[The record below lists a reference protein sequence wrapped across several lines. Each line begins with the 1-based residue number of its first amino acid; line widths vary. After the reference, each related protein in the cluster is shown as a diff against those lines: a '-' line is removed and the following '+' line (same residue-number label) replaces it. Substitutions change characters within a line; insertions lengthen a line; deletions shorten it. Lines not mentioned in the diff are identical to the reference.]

1 VVTYWEFRRLWNHLR
16 RASKRPIFLVVQI
29 VSFAT
34 IGLVMWLL
42 WSFIFVFP
50 VELRGLLYR
59 VLVDTGL
66 IGPNAVF
73 LVHALI
79 SVVALQAIFKALLGV
94 PLSDVVEPAD
104 VDLLFPAPIQPR
116 VLFAAKY
123 VRSIPR
129 RLLFLGYGL
138 LAFSPVLAFLVLEY
152 GVPMLSIGF
161 VVLMVFLLGE
171 IGALATHALYCLR
184 RLVDQPVKKRRLL
197 HLLFYVFV
205 SFGTLLLLV
214 PAARVGDVVV
224 PLPVFSLASMIVG
237 LGTNGSLAPISPGF
251 GIAIVTL
258 VVVYLL
264 VQRIAMRHSNSVG
277 PSLYEDLSVI
287 TSRRGVALGVLAR
300 LPMTFRS
307 AGSPV
312 RALLKKDILT
322 GLRSPGKA
330 FYLVGIIGNLVLSFL
345 FILFSPVI
353 RLLIPI
359 PQEMTPL
366 IPSLFLLLLVL
377 IVPLLAIG
385 TSDPFQGEYG
395 CIHFLRLARLPPL
408 KVTIAKFCLLLV
420 TPILLAIPFAIYFAA
435 VLGDLSLLLVAVAV
449 LPHAILLS
457 ASMGTSL
464 GSRYPYATRSKSQM
478 PVALLVTYPVLTWLV
493 TTPVVFVQVQFLRA
507 GIWFMLLS
515 TIIVIPYTVGLM
527 LILLTWAAHSYLNQE

>member
-1 VVTYWEFRRLWNHLR
+1 MTYWEYRRLWNHLR
-16 RASKRPIFLVVQI
+16 TASKRPIFLVVQV

-50 VELRGLLYR
+50 VEIRGLLYR
-59 VLVDTGL
+59 ILVDTGL

-79 SVVALQAIFKALLGV
+79 SVIALQALLKALLGV
-94 PLSDVVEPAD
+94 PLSDEVEPAD

-123 VRSIPR
+123 LRSIPR
-129 RLLFLGYGL
+129 RLLFLGYAL
-138 LAFSPVLAFLVLEY
+138 LAFSPVLAFFVLEY
-152 GVPMLSIGF
+152 GVSLLNIGV
-161 VVLMVFLLGE
+161 VVLIVFLLGE

-184 RLVDQPVKKRRLL
+184 RLVDQPPKKRRLL
-197 HLLFYVFV
+197 HLLFYAFV
-205 SFGTLLLLV
+205 AFGTLLLLV
-214 PAARVGDVVV
+214 PGVRFASQVV
-224 PLPVFSLASMIVG
+224 PLPVFALASLIVG
-237 LGTNGSLAPISPGF
+237 LGTNGSLAPVPPSF
-251 GIAIVTL
+251 EIAILGLIIVYL
-258 VVVYLL
+258 VV
-264 VQRIAMRHSNSVG
+264 QRVAMRLSNSVG
-277 PSLYEDLSVI
+277 LSLYEDLSVV
-287 TSRRGVALGVLAR
+287 TRHRGVALGVLAR
-300 LPMTFRS
+300 LPLTFRS
-307 AGSPV
+307 AGSPL

-322 GLRSPGKA
+322 GLRGPGKA
-330 FYLVGIIGNLVLSFL
+330 FYWVGIVGNFALSFM

-359 PQEMTPL
+359 PQDMTPL
-366 IPSLFLLLLVL
+366 IPDLFLLLLVL
-377 IVPLLAIG
+377 IVPLFAIG

-395 CIHFLRLARLPPL
+395 CIHFLRLARLAPL
-408 KVTIAKFCLLLV
+408 KVTIIKFCLLLV
-420 TPILLAIPFAIYFAA
+420 TPLLLVIPFAIYFAA

-457 ASMGTSL
+457 ASMGTGL
-464 GSRYPYATRSKSQM
+464 GTRYPYVTRAKSQM

-493 TTPVVFVQVQFLRA
+493 TAPVVFVQVQFLRA

-515 TIIVIPYTVGLM
+515 SVIVIPYTVGLM